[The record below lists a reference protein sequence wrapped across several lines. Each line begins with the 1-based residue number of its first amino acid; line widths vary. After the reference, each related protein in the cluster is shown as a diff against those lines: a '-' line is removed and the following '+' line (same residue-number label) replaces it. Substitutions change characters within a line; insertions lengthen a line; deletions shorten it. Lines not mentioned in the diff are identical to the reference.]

1 MSKHIY
7 FTDARVPNA
16 KIRPLFS
23 LEHRWQRWLDVEA
36 ALAKAEAEAGIV
48 PVAAADAICK
58 AASLDAMDADH
69 ISERVLETSHPLMA
83 LVHELS
89 EAVGEPHGGW
99 VHWGATTQNIT
110 QTGDALV
117 LREAHEI
124 IQRLLGDILRSLA
137 DLADTGAQ
145 MVMAGRTH
153 GQQAVPIT
161 FGLKAATWIDEMLR
175 HLDRL
180 EQTEPRI
187 FTAMTGGAVGSFAS
201 LGEQGPAVQAGVAKH
216 LGLNPMKVP
225 ARSISDGYAEYV
237 CVLGLLASTSGRIA
251 SEIYT
256 LMKTEFGEVREAAPR
271 GTIGSSTMPHKYNP
285 QLTDDVLAISAQVR
299 ALVPLAMDGM
309 IHDHEV
315 NGANSMMMDSALQQ
329 ACTLSGDLLVRLH
342 AILDNLELNEKRM
355 RSNLDLT
362 KGLVSSESVMLALG
376 KTIGRQ
382 HAHDVVYEAAQ
393 MVTREGAT
401 FIDALLADER
411 VSAHLSREQLETL
424 LDPASKTGL
433 SASIAHDS
441 ATRATLAATELSA
454 RKDPIDSERLRRA
467 PSDQENMPTRA
478 PAARN
483 AVKSFRRRFGR
494 R

>member
-1 MSKHIY
+1 MPQYMY
-7 FTDARVPNA
+7 FTDARVPDA

-36 ALAKAEAEAGIV
+36 ALARAEAEAGIV
-48 PVAAADAICK
+48 PVEAADAICR
-58 AASLDAMDADH
+58 AASLDVMDAEH
-69 ISERVLETSHPLMA
+69 ISRRILATSHPLMA

-110 QTGDALV
+110 QTGDILV

-124 IQRLLGDILRSLA
+124 IQGRLGDILKSLA
-137 DLADTGAQ
+137 DLADAGAP

-161 FGLKAATWIDEMLR
+161 FGLKVATWIDEMLR
-175 HLDRL
+175 HLDRF
-180 EQTEPRI
+180 EQVEPCV

-201 LGEQGPAVQAGVAKH
+201 LGEQGPIVQAGVAKH
-216 LGLNPMKVP
+216 LGLVSMKVP
-225 ARSISDGYAEYV
+225 ARSISDAHAEYV

-285 QLTDDVLAISAQVR
+285 QLTDDCLAISAQIR

-309 IHDHEV
+309 LHDHEV
-315 NGANSMMMDSALQQ
+315 NGANSLMTDSAVQQ
-329 ACTLSGDLLVRLH
+329 ACILSGDLLVRLH

-376 KTIGRQ
+376 KIIGRQ
-382 HAHDVVYEAAQ
+382 HAHDVVYDAAQ
-393 MVTREGAT
+393 KVTRDGET
-401 FIDALLADER
+401 FIGALLTDER
-411 VSAHLSREQLETL
+411 VNEHLSREELELL
-424 LDPASKTGL
+424 LDPSSKTGL

-441 ATRATLAATELSA
+441 ATRAMLAAAKISA
-454 RKDPIDSERLRRA
+454 RKGAVISSEPLLDIL
-467 PSDQENMPTRA
+467 SDNENVPTPRH
-478 PAARN
+478 
-483 AVKSFRRRFGR
+483 AVKTLR
-494 R
+494 